1 MKSLKKTTA
10 LLLAMLLLAS
20 CGNGGTTA
28 ETTAEATETPA
39 AEAET
44 EVQEGRQYV
53 KDNLP
58 ETMDFEGA
66 ALRISTRGGDE
77 DTRMEFFAE
86 EATGEVV
93 NDAVLERNNMV
104 QERLNVV
111 MEVTYA
117 DRNRHSGDQN
127 FIRQT
132 VMSGDDVF
140 EIMADSMSPTMTLG
154 SEGLFMEL
162 NGMPWLDF
170 EMPWW
175 NDGFMT
181 TSRLHG
187 KNYLAMGDLSMTM
200 ISGTYA
206 MFFNRTLFEEYFPE
220 GPTLFEIVREG
231 TWTLDTLLD
240 YCSGFYQDLNGD
252 GNPNEGDLF
261 GHYYRNQKMLGS
273 DAYVGGCNIQILTL
287 DADGNVQYNGN
298 GEQVMSFLEKL
309 TKLIFENNN
318 SYRGE
323 YNDDTIMV
331 PLLERIS
338 LFVPWMLGATAYL
351 RDMEDDFAIIPMPK
365 LNETQTEYSAT
376 IHNGAS
382 AFAIPVTSQ
391 NSELAAAALEALCA
405 ESYRSVT
412 PAYFDTALKGKYSR
426 DTETA
431 EMLDLLMESINPDMA
446 TIFGNKLGSALDMF
460 RGFFGST
467 GENAKAVS
475 KLAASETA
483 FVTKMEEI
491 MDTYSKLQ

>member
-1 MKSLKKTTA
+1 M
-10 LLLAMLLLAS
+10 
-20 CGNGGTTA
+20 
-28 ETTAEATETPA
+28 
-39 AEAET
+39 
-44 EVQEGRQYV
+44 
-53 KDNLP
+53 
-58 ETMDFEGA
+58 
-66 ALRISTRGGDE
+66 
-77 DTRMEFFAE
+77 
-86 EATGEVV
+86 
-93 NDAVLERNNMV
+93 
-104 QERLNVV
+104 
-111 MEVTYA
+111 
-117 DRNRHSGDQN
+117 
-127 FIRQT
+127 
-132 VMSGDDVF
+132 
-140 EIMADSMSPTMTLG
+140 
-154 SEGLFMEL
+154 
-162 NGMPWLDF
+162 
-170 EMPWW
+170 
-175 NDGFMT
+175 
-181 TSRLHG
+181 
-187 KNYLAMGDLSMTM
+187 
-200 ISGTYA
+200 
-206 MFFNRTLFEEYFPE
+206 
-220 GPTLFEIVREG
+220 
-231 TWTLDTLLD
+231 
-240 YCSGFYQDLNGD
+240 
-252 GNPNEGDLF
+252 
-261 GHYYRNQKMLGS
+261 
-273 DAYVGGCNIQILTL
+273 
-287 DADGNVQYNGN
+287 QYNGN

-318 SYRGE
+318 TYRGE

>member
-1 MKSLKKTTA
+1 MNHLKNTTA
-10 LLLAMLLLAS
+10 LLLAMLMLAS
-20 CGNGGTTA
+20 CGNAGTGS
-28 ETTAEATETPA
+28 ETTADPAETVA
-39 AEAET
+39 AETET

-66 ALRISTRGGDE
+66 ALRIYTRGGDE

-93 NDAVLERNNMV
+93 NDAVFERNNTVM
-104 QERLNVV
+104 ERLNVA

-132 VMSGDDVF
+132 VMGGDDAF

-154 SEGLFMEL
+154 SEGLFQEL
-162 NGMPWLDF
+162 RSLPWLDF
-170 EMPWW
+170 DMPWW

-181 TSRLHG
+181 TSQMYG
-187 KNYLAMGDLSMTM
+187 KNYLAMGDLSLTM

-206 MFFNRTLFEEYFPE
+206 MFFNRTLYEEYFPE
-220 GPTLFEIVREG
+220 EDTLFDIVRDG
-231 TWTLDTLLD
+231 TWTLDTMLD
-240 YCSGFYQDLNGD
+240 ICAGFYQDLNGD
-252 GNPNEGDLF
+252 GTPNEDDLF
-261 GHYYRNQKMLGS
+261 GNYYRNQKMLGS
-273 DAYVGGCNIQILTL
+273 DAYVGGCNIQLLTL
-287 DADGNVQYNGN
+287 DESGNIQYNGN
-298 GEQVMSFLEKL
+298 GERMMSFLEKL

-318 SYRGE
+318 TYRGE

-331 PLLERIS
+331 PLIERIS
-338 LFVPWMLGATAYL
+338 LFVPWMLGATTYL

-365 LNETQTEYSAT
+365 LDETQAEYSAS

-382 AFAIPVTSQ
+382 AFAIPVTCQ
-391 NSELAAAALEALCA
+391 NSEMAAAAMEALCA
-405 ESYRSVT
+405 ESYRKVT

-446 TIFGNKLGSALDMF
+446 TIFGNRLGAALDMI
-460 RGFFGST
+460 RGFFAST
-467 GENAKAVS
+467 GENAQAVS
-475 KLAASETA
+475 KLAASETS

-491 MDTYSKLQ
+491 MESYKELQ